1 MIKSIVLGFCIT
13 LFLCALHSPLAAKTT
28 LSVPVTVD
36 IEKNYLAF
44 MNNRTAVQ
52 VSSFNSPLAS
62 RIVVTLVLIQKAL
75 HIGGLGDVEFEFHI
89 VPNSERE
96 RAEVKSGRVVM
107 GSQDSWDYDFDD
119 TVYMSEPVIPDG
131 TFEKGLYTHPTN
143 SAMLSV
149 RDSEDLKDRSAVIVG
164 TWKGDIAVL
173 QSLDIREIHTVYE
186 YQTIPKFLSL
196 GRADFTLL
204 EFSANPDMAVSYFG
218 ETLIPVPGIKVVL
231 PGNRC
236 WMVSRKHPQG
246 EQVFKALSIGLKQ
259 LQKEGTIKRALTE
272 SGYFQKRVKG
282 WRIINEKY

>member
-1 MIKSIVLGFCIT
+1 MFIG
-13 LFLCALHSPLAAKTT
+13 LCACLVFSLLSPHKPLLAKTT
-28 LSVPVTVD
+28 ISVPVTVD

-75 HIGGLGDVEFEFHI
+75 HLGGLGDVEFEFHV

-96 RAEVKSGRVVM
+96 RAEVKSGRVVL
-107 GSQDSWDYDFDD
+107 GSQDYWDYDFDD
-119 TVYMSEPVIPDG
+119 TVYMSEPVIPNG

-143 SAMLSV
+143 ASMLSV
-149 RDSEDLKDRSAVIVG
+149 RNRESLKDRSAVIGG

-173 QSLDIREIHTVYE
+173 QSLNIREVHTVYE
-186 YQTIPKFLSL
+186 YRTIPKFLCL

-204 EFSANPDMAVSYFG
+204 EFSSNPDMAVSYYG
-218 ETLIPVPGIKVVL
+218 ETLIPVPGIKLVL

-236 WMVSRKHPQG
+236 WMVSQKHPQG
-246 EQVFKALSIGLKQ
+246 DQVFKALNIGLKR
-259 LQKEGTIKRALTE
+259 LQQDGTIKRAFNE
-272 SGYFQKRVKG
+272 SGFFQKRVKG
-282 WRIINEKY
+282 WRVINGEH